1 VSRKILKNNAIL
13 LLGSN
18 IDPGY
23 NIQLALE
30 LLHTLLQIN
39 EMSHQWLTEAFG
51 SRGPDFLN
59 MAVEVETDLDYE
71 QIKTEV
77 ISFIET
83 KLNRIRTF
91 DKYASRTIDIDII
104 IFNGALIDPNIWKRL
119 FIALPVSEIKP
130 GLINNLTGLTLGET
144 VEILKSSAKAEL
156 YK

>member
-1 VSRKILKNNAIL
+1 MILSAIFKKHWNCCKL
-13 LLGSN
+13 YCRSTKC
-18 IDPGY
+18 
-23 NIQLALE
+23 
-30 LLHTLLQIN
+30 HTN
-39 EMSHQWLTEAFG
+39 GLTEAIG
-51 SRGPDFLN
+51 NRGPDFLN

-83 KLNRIRTF
+83 KLNRIRTS

-144 VEILKSSAKAEL
+144 VEKLKSSAKAEL